1 MLVKKL
7 QRILRSHKVRST
19 FYTNSTLH
27 NFFCKSKDRVGTG
40 DKKNI
45 VYKIDCSN
53 CEVLFFGESKRSLK
67 SRSDK
72 YKRSVKNCN
81 CEKNEITKHC
91 LEEYHNFNWD

>member
-1 MLVKKL
+1 MLVKTL

-19 FYTNSTLH
+19 FYTNSALH
-27 NFFCKSKDRVGTG
+27 KSFCKSKDRVATG

-45 VYKIDCSN
+45 IYKIDCSN

-67 SRSDK
+67 SRSDES
-72 YKRSVKNCN
+72 KRSVKNCN